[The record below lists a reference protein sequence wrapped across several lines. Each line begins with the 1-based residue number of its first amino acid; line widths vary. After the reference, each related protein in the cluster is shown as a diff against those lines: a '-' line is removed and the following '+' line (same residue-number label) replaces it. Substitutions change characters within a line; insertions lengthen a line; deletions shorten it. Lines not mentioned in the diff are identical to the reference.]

1 MTTRADASVGPAR
14 WSASPVAPDAF
25 PNPRVILSLY
35 RRYDVQG
42 GAGVEAEPGLVPSHW
57 KDRSSKFDVRIDD
70 GDAQTRR
77 RAARKVQGM
86 AVRACRAPH
95 GDA

>member
-1 MTTRADASVGPAR
+1 MATRAGASVRRAR
-14 WSASPVAPDAF
+14 RAATPVAPDAF

-42 GAGVEAEPGLVPSHW
+42 GAGVEAEAGLVPSHW